1 MKKYQERINVAIVGG
16 GPGCKAVMKMVMA
29 DVFTE
34 LQMLVMGVASRNPS
48 APFKHPSA
56 APVIS
61 N

>member
-16 GPGCKAVMKMVMA
+16 GPGARRSLVMA

>member
-1 MKKYQERINVAIVGG
+1 MWPLLAG
-16 GPGCKAVMKMVMA
+16 GPGARRSLVMA

-34 LQMLVMGVASRNPS
+34 LQILVMGVASRNPS